1 MREVLIGTAACLA
14 VIAAPAV
21 AKEAAPA
28 EVMILGTYHMG
39 NPGRDLAN
47 MEADDVTRPRR
58 QAEME
63 ALAEALAGWRPTKIL
78 VEWER
83 PAPFTVERY
92 RAFGPEDLLTDRN
105 EVVQIGF
112 RLARRLGHG
121 EVYGFDEQGGD
132 GEPDYFPFDR
142 VQGWAAAHGRSA
154 VVDETLSFFR
164 AMVAEEG
171 RALADHSIAEMLLI
185 HNDPARDRMGH
196 ARGYYAFLP
205 LGDAEDQV
213 GAELNS
219 YWYMRNAKMF
229 AKAAL
234 IAEPG
239 DRLLVLVGSGH
250 RYWLTHFAET
260 TPGFTSVDPR
270 PWLQR
275 AVAEERE
282 TAVE

>member
-1 MREVLIGTAACLA
+1 MRTALIGAAACFSA
-14 VIAAPAV
+14 MASPAAAQD
-21 AKEAAPA
+21 AASA
-28 EVMILGTYHMG
+28 EVMVLGTYHMG

-47 MEADDVTRPRR
+47 MEADDVTRPQR
-58 QAEME
+58 QAEIAAVTA
-63 ALAEALAGWRPTKIL
+63 ALAAWRPTKIL

-83 PAPFTVERY
+83 PAPFTVDRY
-92 RAFGPEDLLTDRN
+92 RAFREADLQTERN
-105 EVVQIGF
+105 EVVQIAF
-112 RLARRLGHG
+112 RLARMLGH
-121 EVYGFDEQGGD
+121 EDVYGFDEQPSD
-132 GEPDYFPFDR
+132 GEPDYFPFGR
-142 VQGWAAAHGRSA
+142 VQAWAQAHGRGA
-154 VVDETLSFFR
+154 LIDDTLDFFR

-171 RALADHSIAEMLLI
+171 RALADLSIAEMLLV
-185 HNDPARDRMGH
+185 HNDPERDLMGH
-196 ARGYYAFLP
+196 SRGYYAFLP
-205 LGDAEDQV
+205 LGDADDQV

-270 PWLQR
+270 PWLER
-275 AVAEERE
+275 AVAQGRAPE
-282 TAVE
+282 